1 MASWE
6 LLMPTC
12 RWSLSDHSS
21 VELTSPHFVWVGAV
35 WRPESLMGL
44 SVLCHKIMKFRTTV
58 AAFKN
63 GCLTF
68 MLVQMII
75 RTHSL
80 GQARPILYQWKAAV
94 NMTCLHLKYLRVNT
108 KMEFNFLQR
117 LIINIH
123 KHGALFIKELLP
135 DISVMIALYYI
146 SSFEQTN
153 DSSIFLGVTHVQ
165 ATLTQIEFN
174 EDPGIAI

>member
-1 MASWE
+1 
-6 LLMPTC
+6 
-12 RWSLSDHSS
+12 
-21 VELTSPHFVWVGAV
+21 
-35 WRPESLMGL
+35 
-44 SVLCHKIMKFRTTV
+44 
-58 AAFKN
+58 
-63 GCLTF
+63 
-68 MLVQMII
+68 
-75 RTHSL
+75 
-80 GQARPILYQWKAAV
+80 
-94 NMTCLHLKYLRVNT
+94 MTCLHLKYLRVNT

-123 KHGALFIKELLP
+123 KHGTLFIKELLP
-135 DISVMIALYYI
+135 DISAMIALYYI